1 MCNFSISSGI
11 VMYVF
16 FENKDSSS
24 YTVLNTKL
32 FNQGFLKNR
41 LILSFKKFL
50 GIYQLY
56 IEKFSV
62 SCVKITKDDIDN

>member
-1 MCNFSISSGI
+1 
-11 VMYVF
+11 MYGL

-24 YTVLNTKL
+24 STVLNTKL

-56 IEKFSV
+56 IEMFSV
-62 SCVKITKDDIDN
+62 SCVQITKDDIDN